1 MTSIP
6 YLLKLE
12 WLKIKNYMPFIVLTG
27 MYVFLLPTVMSVG
40 KSISFPK
47 DFGIDAYYMFPTI
60 WQSLAYVGNWLSY
73 FILGFISVLTVTNE
87 FSNRTL
93 RQNII
98 SGISRTDFFLSK
110 LYFIIAISL
119 IATIYYSIVALIYG
133 VLNTETI
140 YASKVFE
147 NIDMVPRYFLM
158 CLSFMSFGVML
169 GVLLRRTGIAL
180 FLYFA
185 YVMFIERVIRYLVI
199 GKLFGKEAA
208 LFGPMSATNDLTP
221 VPIPKLIEGM
231 AAQANTRIFLTPIES
246 FVTATLF
253 TVIFF
258 GIAYHQL
265 KTRDL

>member
-73 FILGFISVLTVTNE
+73 FILGFLSVLTVTNE

-98 SGISRTDFFLSK
+98 SSLTIHKYQPISNQQH
-110 LYFIIAISL
+110 
-119 IATIYYSIVALIYG
+119 
-133 VLNTETI
+133 VLQHP
-140 YASKVFE
+140 S
-147 NIDMVPRYFLM
+147 
-158 CLSFMSFGVML
+158 
-169 GVLLRRTGIAL
+169 
-180 FLYFA
+180 
-185 YVMFIERVIRYLVI
+185 
-199 GKLFGKEAA
+199 
-208 LFGPMSATNDLTP
+208 LTP
-221 VPIPKLIEGM
+221 
-231 AAQANTRIFLTPIES
+231 
-246 FVTATLF
+246 
-253 TVIFF
+253 
-258 GIAYHQL
+258 
-265 KTRDL
+265 